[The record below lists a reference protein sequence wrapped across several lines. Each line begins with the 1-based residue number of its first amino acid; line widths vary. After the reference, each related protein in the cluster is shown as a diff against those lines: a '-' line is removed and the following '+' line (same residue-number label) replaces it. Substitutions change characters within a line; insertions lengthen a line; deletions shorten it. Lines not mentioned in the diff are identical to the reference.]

1 LLLLLLPLAV
11 LLDVELIAAGGVDKV
26 SKAVVTAML
35 RVCDM

>member
-11 LLDVELIAAGGVDKV
+11 LLDVELIATGGVIV

-35 RVCDM
+35 CVCDM